1 MSSVAA
7 SSRQGY
13 VRSVIEIL
21 TFRLRPGVDEADFL
35 AVDSRVQTAFRYQQ
49 RGLVRS
55 TTARG
60 SDGRWLVLQVWAD
73 EESADAA
80 RERWRTDALGA
91 EFDAMIDDAGVARER
106 FTALD

>member
-1 MSSVAA
+1 MAA
-7 SSRQGY
+7 SARQDYG
-13 VRSVIEIL
+13 RSVIEIL
-21 TFRLRPGVDEADFL
+21 TFRLRPGVDEDDFL
-35 AVDSRVQTAFRYQQ
+35 AVDRRVQTALRYQQ

-60 SDGRWLVLQVWAD
+60 GEGRWLVLQVWAD
-73 EESADAA
+73 AAAADAA

-91 EFDAMIDDAGVARER
+91 EFDAMVDDSEVTWER